1 MPSHDG
7 LFASTKP
14 AVLSLSA
21 QSTPT
26 VRRPQ
31 SQFEVLVRHLLYRFF
46 HNELLSSDDETKR
59 VLQVGYFVALPTL
72 LVSMFL
78 YPAYHAFPPNPYP
91 RPFWPQVSDHYFF
104 VMYAFVV
111 MGGATIYEWDLL
123 FPDLLDVYV
132 LSVLPIENRRV
143 FLARV
148 LALTIFLALVLLGTN
163 LLGTL
168 FLPMVAD
175 LPNTCRHIL
184 AHAIAVTLSGTCAA
198 AAVLAMQGIL
208 LNTIGEAF
216 FRRITPVLQGGSVM
230 LLLAILL
237 LFPAVSH
244 AIQPLLTS
252 GSTAVY
258 YFPPFWFLGL
268 YERILAGPEALPI
281 FITLAHIACLALAVT
296 TALTVI
302 TYPLAY
308 RRRVRQI
315 IEGFRA
321 GGSPR
326 NLHLPIDAVLHTRII
341 PLPAQRAS
349 FYFVQQTVLRLQR
362 HRVMLA
368 LYAGLGIAL
377 ALANMLVFY
386 ITPGHIRPSLLPSGI
401 RAAVPIMAFW
411 TVAGLSSIAST
422 PIDRRAAWLF
432 RVLVGRPRP
441 GHLSGLRR
449 WITLWTLLVTF
460 ATAITLHTLSPQSIH
475 GSLPLFTQVVIVI
488 GISFLLPD
496 IYLFTVR
503 SMPLTFQRRSNIT
516 DLPLMILRNFILFPI
531 FVSIT
536 VDLGLW
542 MEKSPEHF
550 LKACVFFAIAHV
562 LLLVAHTK
570 YLQQF
575 TVDLAPDH
583 TEEFPQTVGLRDT

>member
-1 MPSHDG
+1 MPERNG
-7 LFASTKP
+7 IFASTKP
-14 AVLSLSA
+14 AVLSLAA
-21 QSTPT
+21 QSTPI

-59 VLQVGYFVALPTL
+59 VLQVGYFVTLPTL
-72 LVSMFL
+72 LVSL
-78 YPAYHAFPPNPYP
+78 YLFPVYHAFPPNPYP

-104 VMYAFVV
+104 VMYAFIV
-111 MGGATIYEWDLL
+111 MGAATVYEWDLL

-132 LSVLPIENRRV
+132 LSVLPIANRRV
-143 FLARV
+143 FFARV
-148 LALTIFLALVLLGTN
+148 LALTIFLALVLVGTS

-175 LPNTCRHIL
+175 LPNPGRHFL
-184 AHAIAVTLSGTCAA
+184 AHAIAVACSGTCAA

-208 LNTIGEAF
+208 LNTIGESL
-216 FRRITPVLQGGSVM
+216 FRRITPLLQGGSVV

-237 LFPAVSH
+237 LFPAVSRS
-244 AIQPLLTS
+244 IQPLLTS
-252 GSTAVY
+252 GSAAIY
-258 YFPPFWFLGL
+258 YFPPFWFLGV
-268 YERILAGPEALPI
+268 YERILTGSATLPI
-281 FITLAHIACLALAVT
+281 FITLSHIACLAVVLML
-296 TALTVI
+296 ALTVI

-315 IEGFRA
+315 VEGARA
-321 GGSPR
+321 AGSPR
-326 NLHLPIDAVLHTRII
+326 NLHLPIDAILHSRVI
-341 PLPAQRAS
+341 PLPTQRAS
-349 FYFVQQTVLRLQR
+349 FYFVQQTILRLQR

-368 LYAGLGIAL
+368 MYAGLGIAL

-386 ITPGHIRPSLLPSGI
+386 VTPGHIRPALLPTGI

-449 WITLWTLLVTF
+449 WITLWSLFVTF
-460 ATAITLHTLSPQSIH
+460 ATAITLYALSPQSIRSSF
-475 GSLPLFTQVVIVI
+475 SLLTQAVIAIV
-488 GISFLLPD
+488 ISFLLPD
-496 IYLFTVR
+496 IYLFTTR

-516 DLPLMILRNFILFPI
+516 DLPLMILRNVVLFPI

-536 VDLGLW
+536 VGLGLW

-550 LKACVFFAIAHV
+550 LKACVFFATAHV
-562 LLLVAHTK
+562 LLLLAHAK

-575 TVDLAPDH
+575 TVDLAPDD
-583 TEEFPQTVGLRDT
+583 TEEFPQTLGLRDI